1 MSVTCLIIWN
11 IIDSCANYKLAANY
25 REPRKIELTVQRSE
39 VVINAP
45 IIVWNGLDGEPKI
58 LPNID
63 TIFQSIPDFS
73 GEVVYVNTSSFK
85 YHLIL
90 NTLV

>member
-1 MSVTCLIIWN
+1 ML
-11 IIDSCANYKLAANY
+11 NYLEYNRFLRKLQVGSQLQGAEKN
-25 REPRKIELTVQRSE
+25 RELTVQRSE